1 MPRFVILHH
10 DAPAGHDRSSHY
22 DLMLEQGGV
31 LWTWSLDKLPA
42 VGFAGQAQA
51 LPDHRLAYLDF
62 EGPLTGNRGSVERV
76 EQGEYELLER
86 AESRVLV
93 RLAGKTLR
101 GILELDRTEESS
113 DLWQA
118 KLRADNS
125 APDHR

>member
-1 MPRFVILHH
+1 MIEH
-10 DAPAGHDRSSHY
+10 
-22 DLMLEQGGV
+22 GGV

-42 VGFAGQAQA
+42 VGITGQAQA
-51 LPDHRLAYLDF
+51 LPDHRLAYLDY

-86 AESRVLV
+86 SQMRVLI
-93 RLAGKTLR
+93 RLVGKTIR
-101 GILELDRTEESS
+101 GILELHRTEESS

-118 KLRADNS
+118 ELRADNS